1 MADGSMAEE
10 RLTVLPVGSWLYVER
25 IRKTM
30 SDGGSIHLPQTFKAG
45 KHGYS
50 AREKMNAVSDTFLVR
65 VLATGPEVAR
75 SEAAGLEQGDHAL
88 VYSFADAI
96 DDPNRGLWSG
106 ESSGERDRIFI
117 RPGDIVCALDEVE
130 L

>member
-1 MADGSMAEE
+1 MADCP
-10 RLTVLPVGSWLYVER
+10 LTVLPVGSWIYCER
-25 IRKTM
+25 IRKTR
-30 SDGGSIHLPQTFKAG
+30 SDGGLIHLPQTFKAG

-96 DDPNRGLWSG
+96 DDPNSGLWTG
-106 ESSGERDRIFI
+106 ESSGESDRLFI
-117 RPGDIVCALDEVE
+117 RPSDVVCGVE
-130 L
+130 DV